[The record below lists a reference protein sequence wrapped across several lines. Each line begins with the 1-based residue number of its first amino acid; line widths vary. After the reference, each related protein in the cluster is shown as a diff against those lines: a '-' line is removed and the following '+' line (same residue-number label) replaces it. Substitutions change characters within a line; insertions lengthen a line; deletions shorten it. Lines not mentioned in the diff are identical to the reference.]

1 MLGFGRQRCS
11 SSVPRPPAWL
21 HRGTSEPADPR
32 ECDMGTGRS
41 GPGPLSLRQTTQT
54 QWLKTPAPRSPGRS
68 RGVAERGGRSS
79 SWAPASETLTWG
91 GLPRGASSPTA
102 RASDSHPGPPASAR
116 MARFLKGRA
125 DGKTRSRS
133 LLLGGAV
140 TAATQFYLFSAQ
152 GSSLE
157 LCNGTRTSSLAPG
170 STHATGV
177 VAELV
182 PRGLWLS
189 TGASVPQQRP
199 RAGRDKP
206 LGAAPASTASPG
218 ADGGRFLAAGRDV
231 LKIKL
236 LGTDHFRKCARLTA
250 AFLALS
256 VQGPRGGG
264 QLADRPRR
272 TGSRLT
278 RS

>member
-21 HRGTSEPADPR
+21 HRGTSE
-32 ECDMGTGRS
+32 
-41 GPGPLSLRQTTQT
+41 PGPLSLRQTTQT

-157 LCNGTRTSSLAPG
+157 LCNGTRTSSLAPAG
-170 STHATGV
+170 GEAR
-177 VAELV
+177 V
-182 PRGLWLS
+182 PRMPQGSWPNSCPVACGSQLGRAS
-189 TGASVPQQRP
+189 HNSVPKRE
-199 RAGRDKP
+199 
-206 LGAAPASTASPG
+206 
-218 ADGGRFLAAGRDV
+218 
-231 LKIKL
+231 
-236 LGTDHFRKCARLTA
+236 GTNR
-250 AFLALS
+250 
-256 VQGPRGGG
+256 
-264 QLADRPRR
+264 
-272 TGSRLT
+272 
-278 RS
+278 